1 MAFKQLAVGKE
12 GKSGINNE
20 DKRMKK
26 ALITGITGQE
36 GTYFTG
42 IYRATNR
49 NRRKETGVN

>member
-12 GKSGINNE
+12 GKSGIDNE

-42 IYRATNR
+42 IYRAANR